1 MRLMRILFPV
11 LCCVAVLAAL
21 PARAGTVPIG
31 TMATWAANPVQVNGD
46 KTFTYLSDSGNW
58 NGSEYLFLASNLALE
73 SHSLGM
79 LTSDYT
85 GPKTLS
91 VSYKVDITGPYVF
104 KSVALDQDHT
114 GDNVTTNKDVFG
126 SEQEWLTY
134 TTPGAGTLANLVAVN
149 NVVPGDALLP
159 PIQSLWVRDTIN
171 LDATGSVL
179 SVSNTYVQAVP
190 EPGTYALAGVG
201 IAVAAA
207 RGLRRRLFP
216 S

>member
-1 MRLMRILFPV
+1 M
-11 LCCVAVLAAL
+11 
-21 PARAGTVPIG
+21 
-31 TMATWAANPVQVNGD
+31 
-46 KTFTYLSDSGNW
+46 
-58 NGSEYLFLASNLALE
+58 
-73 SHSLGM
+73 
-79 LTSDYT
+79 
-85 GPKTLS
+85 
-91 VSYKVDITGPYVF
+91 F

-201 IAVAAA
+201 IALAAA
-207 RGLRRRLFP
+207 RVSRRRLFP
-216 S
+216 G